1 MSLWRKTKKKFYSSK
16 LYQITSRES
25 VVVVAVGSEQYNEVL
40 LMKTKKHELMSEL
53 ISEGLQRA
61 RQAFDMPG
69 DLIFI
74 KCKLEDGTCKE
85 NFGQEEKIGNKH
97 IVLYYRSS
105 ESMNDRLVRLEKSMQ
120 ELKDSLR
127 DLKVS
132 HDELKAKSDE
142 TNQYI
147 LCGEIAYFVDKLA
160 STAVY
165 GSRVAES
172 RHISVG
178 QLLAPWRE
186 FTPQES
192 ARMTTFWH
200 TKFSRLTP
208 SEVKRR
214 LDILRTARFPHAH
227 QDEESKQIDRNTFMS
242 FIEARFA
249 ADDAK
254 ALSELLDC
262 VIDSFS
268 SSATPLVARPGA
280 ISDT

>member
-1 MSLWRKTKKKFYSSK
+1 M
-16 LYQITSRES
+16 
-25 VVVVAVGSEQYNEVL
+25 NERFL
-40 LMKTKKHELMSEL
+40 
-53 ISEGLQRA
+53 
-61 RQAFDMPG
+61 
-69 DLIFI
+69 
-74 KCKLEDGTCKE
+74 
-85 NFGQEEKIGNKH
+85 
-97 IVLYYRSS
+97 
-105 ESMNDRLVRLEKSMQ
+105 RLEKTMQ
-120 ELKDSLR
+120 ELEDSLR
-127 DLKVS
+127 DLKAS
-132 HDELKAKSDE
+132 HDYLAISHKELKADSEKTD
-142 TNQYI
+142 QYI

-165 GSRVAES
+165 GSRIAES

-192 ARMTTFWH
+192 VRMMKFWQS
-200 TKFSRLTP
+200 KFSHLTP
-208 SEVKRR
+208 FEVKRR
-214 LDILRTARFPHAH
+214 LDILRTARFPHAP
-227 QDEESKQIDRNTFMS
+227 QDEESKRIDMDTFLS

-280 ISDT
+280 ISDM

>member
-1 MSLWRKTKKKFYSSK
+1 
-16 LYQITSRES
+16 
-25 VVVVAVGSEQYNEVL
+25 
-40 LMKTKKHELMSEL
+40 
-53 ISEGLQRA
+53 
-61 RQAFDMPG
+61 
-69 DLIFI
+69 
-74 KCKLEDGTCKE
+74 
-85 NFGQEEKIGNKH
+85 
-97 IVLYYRSS
+97 
-105 ESMNDRLVRLEKSMQ
+105 MNDRLVRLEKGMQ

-127 DLKVS
+127 VLKTS
-132 HDELKAKSDE
+132 HDELVMSHEQLKAASDK
-142 TNQYI
+142 TNQYIQYI

-192 ARMTTFWH
+192 ARMATFWQS
-200 TKFSRLTP
+200 KFSRMAP
-208 SEVKRR
+208 FEVKRR

-227 QDEESKQIDRNTFMS
+227 QDEESKRIDRETFMS

-280 ISDT
+280 ISDV